1 MNTIEKFKKTKV
13 IMGLIDV
20 AKSRMESV
28 EEIQKRIREVLEH
41 IDEERLIAAP
51 DCGLGFFDRNQAKQK
66 MQILSKAVKNL

>member
-1 MNTIEKFKKTKV
+1 MY
-13 IMGLIDV
+13 L
-20 AKSRMESV
+20 S
-28 EEIQKRIREVLEH
+28 VLEH

>member
-1 MNTIEKFKKTKV
+1 MWQRAKGK
-13 IMGLIDV
+13 GYGAYRYV

-28 EEIQKRIREVLEH
+28 EEVQERIREVLEH